1 MTVLELC
8 STPAVT
14 AHREET
20 IVDAARRIRDRH
32 VGDLVVVD
40 KGDRPVGILTDRDIV
55 VSAVAQSADRLD
67 VLRVADVMSTN
78 VITIGRLDTAED
90 ALKKMATHG
99 IRRLPMV
106 DHEGRV
112 EGIVTLDDLLQ
123 RESLQLWNSVTVV
136 AKEQR
141 KERQRCR

>member
-14 AHREET
+14 AQREET
-20 IVDAARRIRDRH
+20 IRDAARRIRDRH

-40 KGDRPVGILTDRDIV
+40 KGGRPVGILTDRDIV

-99 IRRLPMV
+99 VRRLPVV

>member
-14 AHREET
+14 AHREAT
-20 IVDAARRIRDRH
+20 ILEAARKIRDRH

-40 KGDRPVGILTDRDIV
+40 EADRPVGILTDRDIV
-55 VSAVAQSADRLD
+55 VGAVAQSPDRLD
-67 VLRVADVMSTN
+67 VLRVAGVMSTN
-78 VITIGRLDTAED
+78 VITIGRLDSAEN
-90 ALKKMATHG
+90 ALKKMAAHG
-99 IRRLPMV
+99 IRRLPVV

-112 EGIVTLDDLLQ
+112 EGIVTLDDVLQ
-123 RESLQLWNSVTVV
+123 RESLQLWNTVTVV

-141 KERQRCR
+141 KERQRRR